1 MEQNRKTLIKTEDE
15 SVVVGRNP
23 VMELLKSDRDVEK
36 LYIQR

>member
-1 MEQNRKTLIKTEDE
+1 MEQKKRVAPRTEDA

-23 VMELLKSDRDVEK
+23 VMELLKSGRDVEK